1 PELVVAVNLLHGVC
15 YAFFFATVYIFVDEY
30 FPKHTRA
37 TAQGLFN
44 FLVLGAG
51 PFAGNVVWHAVQAE
65 YTVDGDTDFTRLFT
79 VLAGTA
85 LAAAVVLAVAFW
97 PPRLPPQEAG

>member
-1 PELVVAVNLLHGVC
+1 MTLGVLGHAVRFSVFALLPDRPELVVAVNLLHGVC

-44 FLVLGAG
+44 FLILGAG

-79 VLAGTA
+79 VLAGT
-85 LAAAVVLAVAFW
+85 
-97 PPRLPPQEAG
+97 